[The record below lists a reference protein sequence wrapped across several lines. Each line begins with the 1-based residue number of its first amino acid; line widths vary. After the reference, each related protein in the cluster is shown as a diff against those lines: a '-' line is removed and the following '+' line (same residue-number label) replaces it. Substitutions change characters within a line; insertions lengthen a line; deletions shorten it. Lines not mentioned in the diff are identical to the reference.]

1 MMNDPD
7 DDYLYCFNFVTQTHR
22 SLPNNLIIHL
32 KRFSYSRLHRD
43 KLNVL
48 VEFPIENLDM
58 SPYVLHNPNNESFVY
73 DLIAVSNHYGELG
86 AGHYTAYGKN
96 FQSNN
101 WYLFDDYSVTPI
113 GDKNKVMTK
122 AAYVLFYQR
131 KQPQQQPLPS
141 SSTTTTNN
149 DETLMMVNC
158 NEKSSD

>member
-1 MMNDPD
+1 MVSVIIISKMIDKNIIF
-7 DDYLYCFNFVTQTHR
+7 FNFIR

-58 SPYVLHNPNNESFVY
+58 SPYVLHNPNKESLVY

-86 AGHYTAYGKN
+86 AGHYTAYAKN

-101 WYLFDDYSVTPI
+101 NL
-113 GDKNKVMTK
+113 
-122 AAYVLFYQR
+122 
-131 KQPQQQPLPS
+131 
-141 SSTTTTNN
+141 
-149 DETLMMVNC
+149 
-158 NEKSSD
+158 